1 MEVIRMK
8 KITLSS
14 KEIKELQKDYHGS
27 NQFQR
32 LLGRLRKNLNPDTGE
47 ILLSDDDV
55 DDILWFTSGWAPNI
69 FQKKATKLFYR
80 HVDELLEL
88 VEKFSI
94 PRKHYR
100 F

>member
-1 MEVIRMK
+1 MQ

-14 KEIKELQKDYHGS
+14 KEIKELSKEYHGK

-32 LLGRLRKNLNPDTGE
+32 LLSRLRKNLNYETGE
-47 ILLSDDDV
+47 VALSDDDI
-55 DDILWFTSGWAPNI
+55 DDILWFASGWAPSI
-69 FQKKATKLFYR
+69 FQEKATKLFYH

-88 VEKFSI
+88 AKQFNI